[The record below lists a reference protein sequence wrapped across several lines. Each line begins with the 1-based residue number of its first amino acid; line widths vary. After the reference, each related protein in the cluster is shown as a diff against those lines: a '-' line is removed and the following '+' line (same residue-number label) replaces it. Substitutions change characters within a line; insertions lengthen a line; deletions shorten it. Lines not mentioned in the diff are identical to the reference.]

1 MAGVAP
7 PPDAPPPEEQGIV
20 TADAGFA
27 PSPTPTSICD
37 IVFPPNFSFSF
48 SINLPFP
55 NFVLPTFN
63 FALGLN
69 CDLNDPIDAE
79 VSFGGGRVPT
89 GNFDAEDRDY

>member
-7 PPDAPPPEEQGIV
+7 PPDAPPPADQDIV

-27 PSPTPTSICD
+27 PSPTPTSICN
-37 IVFPPNFSFSF
+37 IVFPPVFTFSF
-48 SINLPFP
+48 SINLPAIDFGLP
-55 NFVLPTFN
+55 NFN

-69 CDLNDPIDAE
+69 CDLNDPIEAE